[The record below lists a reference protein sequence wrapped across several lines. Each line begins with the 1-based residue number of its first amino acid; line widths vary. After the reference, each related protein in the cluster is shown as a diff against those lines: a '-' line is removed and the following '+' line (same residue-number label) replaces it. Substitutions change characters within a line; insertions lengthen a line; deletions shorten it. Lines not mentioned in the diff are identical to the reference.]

1 MKRRITTRDRIIG
14 CAGAF
19 LLSLIF
25 LFLNNNPTGLS
36 QVFFWILVGP
46 IILLV
51 MLFVYFISTIIVKE
65 DYDEEKKMEYRSDF
79 KATIIGIFVWFIIMV
94 LTYLLNM
101 EFSQYAN
108 EFGGLVTIL
117 VVIVYMRKK
126 SNIPI
131 L

>member
-1 MKRRITTRDRIIG
+1 MV
-14 CAGAF
+14 
-19 LLSLIF
+19 
-25 LFLNNNPTGLS
+25 GL
-36 QVFFWILVGP
+36 

-65 DYDEEKKMEYRSDF
+65 EDNEEKKMEYRSDF
-79 KATIIGIFVWFIIMV
+79 KATIIGIFIWFIIMA
-94 LTYLLNM
+94 LTYLSNI

-108 EFGGLVTIL
+108 EFGGLITIL

-131 L
+131 F